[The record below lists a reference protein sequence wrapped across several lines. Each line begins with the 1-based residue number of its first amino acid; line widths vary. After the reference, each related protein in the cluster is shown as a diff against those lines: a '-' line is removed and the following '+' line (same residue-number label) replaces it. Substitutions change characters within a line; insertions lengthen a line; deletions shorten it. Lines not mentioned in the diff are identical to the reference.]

1 MFLTQSLFFFFL
13 MVIFTTLFQRGS
25 MWCKSTL
32 KMTFCF
38 DVVQVNVEI
47 NNADSTLFNIVNS
60 NVDVHVVSTLT
71 WRCPMSQR
79 QINLRTTLKQRWNVC
94 WDLRTALFY
103 SATSPTSYRRLIDVE
118 RTSCVYWVGPISVR
132 FTENL
137 TKIIIEIK
145 SINMAQSKTET
156 C

>member
-1 MFLTQSLFFFFL
+1 

-25 MWCKSTL
+25 TWCKSTL

-79 QINLRTTLKQRWNVC
+79 QINLRTTLKQRWNVY

-103 SATSPTSYRRLIDVE
+103 SATSPTSYRRLVDVE
-118 RTSCVYWVGPISVR
+118 RTSCVYWVGPTSVR